1 LNFLVLPRLA
11 FISGRI
17 LALASVSEKRL
28 ALIFQNYFLV
38 TIFIRNFAISFSN
51 KTNTIMKVLILQAS
65 PRANGNT
72 AWMAEEYKKAAEAAG
87 HEVTLVN
94 VSKKKI
100 AGCLACEYCHNK
112 GNGACIQKDDMQELY
127 PLMNE
132 AEALVLAAPIYYFT
146 LCAQIQAPIQRMYCV
161 NAPAKVKKMALLM
174 SSYSPGVYDGAT
186 AEFRDICNYW
196 KVENM
201 GAVTAKIDEQKTEET
216 KQKIQEIA
224 GRL

>member
-1 LNFLVLPRLA
+1 
-11 FISGRI
+11 
-17 LALASVSEKRL
+17 
-28 ALIFQNYFLV
+28 
-38 TIFIRNFAISFSN
+38 
-51 KTNTIMKVLILQAS
+51 MKVLILQAS

-72 AWMAEEYKKAAEAAG
+72 AWMAEVYKNAAEAAG
-87 HEVTLVN
+87 YEVALVN

-127 PLMNE
+127 SLMAE

-161 NAPAKVKKMALLM
+161 NSPAKVKKMALMM
-174 SSYSPGVYDGAT
+174 SSYSPGVYDGAA

-196 KVENM
+196 SVENM
-201 GAVTAKIDEQKTEET
+201 GVVTAKNDEQKTEDT
-216 KQKIQEIA
+216 KQKILEMVKK
-224 GRL
+224 L

>member
-1 LNFLVLPRLA
+1 
-11 FISGRI
+11 
-17 LALASVSEKRL
+17 
-28 ALIFQNYFLV
+28 
-38 TIFIRNFAISFSN
+38 
-51 KTNTIMKVLILQAS
+51 MKVLILQGS

-94 VSKKKI
+94 VARKKI

-132 AEALVLAAPIYYFT
+132 AEVLVLAAPIYYFT

-161 NAPAKVKKMALLM
+161 NKPANVKKMALLM
-174 SSYSPGVYDGAT
+174 SSYSPGVYDGALPSSAT
-186 AEFRDICNYW
+186 SATI
-196 KVENM
+196 
-201 GAVTAKIDEQKTEET
+201 
-216 KQKIQEIA
+216 
-224 GRL
+224 GRSRTWALYLPRLTSRRRRKPSRK